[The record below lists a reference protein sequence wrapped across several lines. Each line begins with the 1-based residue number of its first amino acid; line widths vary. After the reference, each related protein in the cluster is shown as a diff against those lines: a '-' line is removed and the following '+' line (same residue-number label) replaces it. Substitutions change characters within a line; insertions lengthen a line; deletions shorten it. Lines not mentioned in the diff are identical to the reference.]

1 MIAKILPRRG
11 SDFNGVVNYSE
22 RKTDKG
28 SGELIYSQGFI
39 SEDRKSVIDM
49 LAYVSRQNLNV
60 KNPIFHASISFPAS
74 ENPEKE
80 MLIKIA
86 NDYMTGM
93 GYGTQPFI
101 VYQHNDTG
109 HRHVHI
115 VSSRVDLETGN
126 KISDT
131 FEKVRS
137 MAVSNQIEQ
146 KYNLQKIER
155 YKGKGYNNRMEGV
168 GGQLNEKLIELF
180 SRHIP
185 KTLKEIDALL
195 GDSITVNPINV
206 VDKETGRKSIK
217 GVMFNV
223 KTTDEQGN
231 DNEVVVP
238 SSYIPCLK
246 QKSLG
251 KRLSDGRKIA
261 SFHKESV
268 RQIIYMALRQSEGS
282 ADVFF
287 NELKKQNIDVIF
299 HENSSGIFGWSF
311 VFKTQDGREIKYK
324 ASEIDRN
331 LAWSNIKLDVDW
343 SNIKLDVDTFAPDTT
358 RTFKFAMGFY
368 GQQIGEDDQK
378 KKRRKKRRLDS

>member
-238 SSYIPCLK
+238 SSYITCLK
-246 QKSLG
+246 QQSLM
-251 KRLSDGRKIA
+251 KRLSQGRKIA
-261 SFHKESV
+261 SSHKGTV
-268 RQIIYMALRQSEGS
+268 RQAVYMALRQSGGS
-282 ADVFF
+282 ADVFA
-287 NELKKQNIDVIF
+287 NDLKKQNIDVIF
-299 HENSSGIFGWSF
+299 HKNSSGIFGWSF
-311 VFKTQDGREIKYK
+311 VFKIQDGQEIKYK

-331 LAWSNIKLDVDW
+331 LTWNNMRRKFHGIVG
-343 SNIKLDVDTFAPDTT
+343 DTQSRHDTT
-358 RTFKFAMGFY
+358 MGGSFKLAMGFY